1 MQTDYYSVK
10 EIRKITGASQSFCY
24 TVIRKLRESFANE
37 YPEAITIQGRIPKWY
52 FEEKM
57 MNKGRIERK
66 EEDGRNNGDDGN
78 ITSKQD

>member
-1 MQTDYYSVK
+1 MQTDYYTVK
-10 EIRKITGASQSFCY
+10 DIKKITGASQSFCY

-57 MNKGRIERK
+57 MNKRIERK
-66 EEDGRNNGDDGN
+66 EEDGRNFRNDGN
-78 ITSKQD
+78 ITSK

>member
-1 MQTDYYSVK
+1 MQPDYYTVK
-10 EIRKITGASQSFCY
+10 DIKKITGASQSFCY

-57 MNKGRIERK
+57 MNKRIERK
-66 EEDGRNNGDDGN
+66 EEDGRNFRNDEN
-78 ITSKQD
+78 ITSK